1 MARPYIPAQESA
13 SRRFDFGEAGI
24 AVLDYLCDP
33 SLDDAATPREEDFH
47 ALAEVD
53 LLHGSVW
60 WLHEPLMD
68 ASPDY
73 GLLGRFNAKWTQFQT
88 ALPLSQ
94 GEREWLLGLEYNR
107 ECKDLSAQ
115 SLGDALSRQEGH
127 ITDAGVRRVVS
138 GHELLH
144 RWLAW
149 RRETDQFKG
158 QGTLDLARRAL
169 INLVEL
175 VAPPDMEL
183 PESAEPF
190 K

>member
-1 MARPYIPAQESA
+1 MARPYIPAKESA
-13 SRRFDFGEAGI
+13 SRRGDFGDAGI
-24 AVLDYLCDP
+24 AVLGYLCDRRF
-33 SLDDAATPREEDFH
+33 DHATTPLEGDFH

-60 WLHEPLMD
+60 WLQEPLID
-68 ASPDY
+68 ADPEY
-73 GLLGRFNAKWTQFQT
+73 GLLRRFNTKWTQFQT

-94 GEREWLLGLEYNR
+94 GEREWLLGLEYSGHS
-107 ECKDLSAQ
+107 KDFSAQ
-115 SLGDALSRQEGH
+115 SLGEALSRQEGH

-158 QGTLDLARRAL
+158 QGTLDLARHAL
-169 INLVEL
+169 VNLVEVVTPHL
-175 VAPPDMEL
+175 EI
-183 PESAEPF
+183 PESARVF